1 MDNYKNKTTDRSERG
16 QALIAGLVSFFVFT
30 ICPIFGTGSMLKC
43 EVNGGEEKE
52 PNSKGGESHQT
63 LNLYLEASDKPSHSF
78 NHCHLCSR
86 QFGYLDKKENPLT
99 SQKQACYQQACF
111 FFCYPKIK
119 YMAAFTLCSRKLRI
133 PLGMN
138 AARIV
143 MQPAMIPRIRYFT
156 KNTSPDQSR
165 LQSFRIIKKKE
176 MKIPKRNRA
185 RKKRKTATS

>member
-1 MDNYKNKTTDRSERG
+1 
-16 QALIAGLVSFFVFT
+16 
-30 ICPIFGTGSMLKC
+30 
-43 EVNGGEEKE
+43 
-52 PNSKGGESHQT
+52 
-63 LNLYLEASDKPSHSF
+63 
-78 NHCHLCSR
+78 
-86 QFGYLDKKENPLT
+86 
-99 SQKQACYQQACF
+99 
-111 FFCYPKIK
+111 
-119 YMAAFTLCSRKLRI
+119 MAAFTLCSRKLRI